1 MMNYPKR
8 HIFIFLLI
16 VLAMVMLLT
25 DMEPSYTETGTAS
38 YYAMSLEGNP
48 TTSGEIYLHDSLTA
62 AHRSLPLGTKL
73 KVENLDNGKT
83 VVVRVNDRGPY
94 ADNRILDLSRAAFK
108 QLAPLSEGL
117 IEVEIT
123 EID

>member
-1 MMNYPKR
+1 MNYPKR

-16 VLAMVMLLT
+16 VLAMVMLLA
-25 DMEPSYTETGTAS
+25 DSEPPYSETGRAS
-38 YYAMSLEGNP
+38 YYAISLNGNL
-48 TTSGEIYLHDSLTA
+48 TASGEIYRHDSLTA
-62 AHRSLPLGTKL
+62 AHNSLPLGTKL

-83 VVVRVNDRGPY
+83 VVVWVNDRGPY
-94 ADNRILDLSRAAFK
+94 VENRILDLSRAAFK

>member
-1 MMNYPKR
+1 MNFSKR
-8 HIFIFLLI
+8 HTLILLFI

-25 DMEPSYTETGTAS
+25 EHEPPYTETGTAS
-38 YYAMSLEGNP
+38 YYAMSLEGKL
-48 TTSGEIYLHDSLTA
+48 TASGEIYRHDSLTA
-62 AHRSLPLGTKL
+62 AHPSLPFGTKL

-94 ADNRILDLSRAAFK
+94 GDNRILDLSRTAFK

-117 IEVEIT
+117 IEVKIT
-123 EID
+123 ETE

>member
-1 MMNYPKR
+1 
-8 HIFIFLLI
+8 
-16 VLAMVMLLT
+16 MLLT
-25 DMEPSYTETGTAS
+25 DWEPPYTETGTAS

-48 TTSGEIYLHDSLTA
+48 TASGEIYHHDSLTA
-62 AHRSLPLGTKL
+62 AHPSLPLGTKL

-94 ADNRILDLSRAAFK
+94 VDNRILDLSRAAFK

-123 EID
+123 ETE